1 MKMDSKKVGIGII
14 GLIVLIIVG
23 IFLFGGNKEV
33 YKVTFVNDDSKEV
46 VEVKK
51 NDAVSRPDDPTK
63 TVYVFKG
70 WYNGTTEF
78 DFTSK
83 ITEDITL
90 TAQWEKVADKVDDSD
105 KNYYNMLFNIFGS
118 YSWLVI
124 LAELVVVIGLS
135 ARIRKMKPTTAK
147 LLFCAYSFLT
157 GLTFS
162 SIFVIYEISSIIYV
176 FGITA
181 LLFLIFALIGYFTK
195 IDLTKIGVYLFMI
208 LLGVIIC
215 SIINIFVGSKT
226 FDLGITI
233 VCLIVFIIYIA
244 YDMQIIKRN
253 LYLISEEDNLAIYGA
268 LQLYLDFINIFL
280 RLLQL
285 FGRSR
290 D

>member
-1 MKMDSKKVGIGII
+1 MGDKMIESKNVFSKVFMWMFIGLAITFGIGYY
-14 GLIVLIIVG
+14 VS
-23 IFLFGGNKEV
+23 
-33 YKVTFVNDDSKEV
+33 VN
-46 VEVKK
+46 
-51 NDAVSRPDDPTK
+51 P
-63 TVYVFKG
+63 
-70 WYNGTTEF
+70 
-78 DFTSK
+78 
-83 ITEDITL
+83 
-90 TAQWEKVADKVDDSD
+90 
-105 KNYYNMLFNIFGS
+105 NMLFKEFGG
-118 YSWLVI
+118 YYWLLVI
-124 LAELVVVIGLS
+124 AELVVVIWLS

-147 LLFCAYSFLT
+147 ILFCAYSFLT

-162 SIFVIYEISSIIYV
+162 SIFVVYEISSIIYV

-195 IDLTKIGVYLFMI
+195 IDLTKIGVYLFMA

-215 SIINIFVGSKT
+215 SIINIFVGSET

-253 LYLISEEDNLAIYGA
+253 LYLIPEEDNLAIYGA

>member
-1 MKMDSKKVGIGII
+1 MGDKMIESKNVFSKVFMWMFIGLAITFGIG
-14 GLIVLIIVG
+14 
-23 IFLFGGNKEV
+23 
-33 YKVTFVNDDSKEV
+33 YY
-46 VEVKK
+46 
-51 NDAVSRPDDPTK
+51 VSINP
-63 TVYVFKG
+63 
-70 WYNGTTEF
+70 
-78 DFTSK
+78 
-83 ITEDITL
+83 
-90 TAQWEKVADKVDDSD
+90 
-105 KNYYNMLFNIFGS
+105 NMLFNVFGS
-118 YSWLVI
+118 YYWLLVI
-124 LAELVVVIGLS
+124 AELVVVIWLS

-181 LLFLIFALIGYFTK
+181 VLFLIFALIGYFTK

-208 LLGVIIC
+208 LFGVIIC
-215 SIINIFVGSKT
+215 SIINIFVGSET

-253 LYLISEEDNLAIYGA
+253 LYLIPEEDNLSIYGA